1 MIHWEDRDYQ
11 DKTWVHFQS
20 YFKTLWTQKT
30 RYGSGSPRKHGFSD
44 SAANISNEL
53 TKTSEGRLSINLCEM
68 AVAAT
73 SDKEHIQQMSNTADE
88 LLAVVKKYQSQIDE
102 LIKQNGPLTGALE
115 KLEKGANTNRRQCGL
130 KVKGKDKVTT
140 ARDKR
145 E

>member
-1 MIHWEDRDYQ
+1 
-11 DKTWVHFQS
+11 
-20 YFKTLWTQKT
+20 
-30 RYGSGSPRKHGFSD
+30 
-44 SAANISNEL
+44 
-53 TKTSEGRLSINLCEM
+53 M

-140 ARDKR
+140 TRDKR
-145 E
+145 EWKFCGNEHDTSACWELDTNKYRHPPKLE

>member
-1 MIHWEDRDYQ
+1 MGTLPKLLQNLWM
-11 DKTWVHFQS
+11 K
-20 YFKTLWTQKT
+20 KTL
-30 RYGSGSPRKHGFSD
+30 YNSGSPSKHGFAE
-44 SAANISNEL
+44 SAANVSDEV
-53 TKTSEGRLSINLCEM
+53 TETSEERLSVNLCKM
-68 AVAAT
+68 VVAAT

-130 KVKGKDKVTT
+130 KVKGKNKVTT
-140 ARDKR
+140 TRDKR